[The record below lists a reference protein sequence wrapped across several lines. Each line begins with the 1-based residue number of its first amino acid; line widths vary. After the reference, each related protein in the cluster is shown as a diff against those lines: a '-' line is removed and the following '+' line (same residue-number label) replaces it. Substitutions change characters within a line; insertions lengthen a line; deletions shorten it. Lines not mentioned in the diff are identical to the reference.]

1 MANWRRRW
9 QDRAILL
16 ALEEVET
23 AYALR
28 TGLDA
33 RLRGLEQARD
43 LSARRV
49 DQAQAFYR
57 AGRMA
62 LGDVLQAQ
70 LDAFADAD
78 KVEQTKLA
86 QGSATVQL
94 YRAIAGGWGMN
105 RSQTGLNAPEGA
117 HP

>member
-1 MANWRRRW
+1 LVGVKASVPVFTSGLLRGRIAAGHGELEAALAG

-23 AYALR
+23 AYAMR

-49 DQAQAFYR
+49 DQAQAFI
-57 AGRMA
+57 
-62 LGDVLQAQ
+62 V
-70 LDAFADAD
+70 
-78 KVEQTKLA
+78 
-86 QGSATVQL
+86 QGA
-94 YRAIAGGWGMN
+94 
-105 RSQTGLNAPEGA
+105 
-117 HP
+117 